1 MLSVKIGQ
9 YHPSL
14 EDSFVNTIQAL
25 KKDDPLTP
33 VAVVAPTNWML
44 NRLQE
49 RLVMGQDATPGS
61 TYTDTE
67 AGFMNIS
74 FMNFY
79 VFASEICRRSGADVG
94 KIVPQAAVYEYLIAG
109 LLKQHTHFE
118 PLYKNVQS
126 L

>member
-14 EDSFVNTIQAL
+14 ENSFVNTIQAL

-49 RLVMGQDATPGS
+49 RLVLGQDASISSIYRNFKPSS
-61 TYTDTE
+61 TEILHSVQNDKKRR
-67 AGFMNIS
+67 
-74 FMNFY
+74 
-79 VFASEICRRSGADVG
+79 VQHASVCHSEQSE
-94 KIVPQAAVYEYLIAG
+94 KI
-109 LLKQHTHFE
+109 
-118 PLYKNVQS
+118 
-126 L
+126 

>member
-9 YHPSL
+9 HHPPP

-67 AGFMNIS
+67 AGFLNI
-74 FMNFY
+74 FF
-79 VFASEICRRSGADVG
+79 FKFFFFLSEICRRTGAGVG
-94 KIVPQAAVYEYLIAG
+94 KNGPQGGGGV
-109 LLKQHTHFE
+109 K
-118 PLYKNVQS
+118 
-126 L
+126 